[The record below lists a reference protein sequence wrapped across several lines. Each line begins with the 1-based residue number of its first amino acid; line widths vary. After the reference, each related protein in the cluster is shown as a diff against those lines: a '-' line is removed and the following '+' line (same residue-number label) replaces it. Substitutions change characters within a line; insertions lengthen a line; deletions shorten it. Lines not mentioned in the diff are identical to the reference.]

1 MACSDGPGAPDPM
14 LSAGETLEMPYSS
27 PAGLVLIL
35 GSVGE
40 GGEMSL
46 LLDTGVNPSVLDLT
60 KAQELGI
67 PLDARNPFAVR
78 GAGSRALLAYPAE
91 VTDLRLGGRRLPPVQ
106 AVAMDM
112 SEMAKALG
120 TEVHGA
126 LGFSLLS
133 DRILTIDPGTKRVA
147 LREPPWESVAPWVP
161 LHITEGS
168 PSSDAVFI
176 NGHPI
181 RAALDTGAQP
191 MITISTAK
199 AQSLGLGDLLES
211 ADPGTV
217 RGARGSA
224 PVLRARADSLRIGEM
239 SLHDVPVAFAE
250 WVEEGDAIIGMEFFS
265 HFVTTFDYASARL
278 YLGPAQLPPV
288 ARP

>member
-1 MACSDGPGAPDPM
+1 
-14 LSAGETLEMPYSS
+14 MPYSS
-27 PAGLVLIL
+27 PAGLVLVQ

-40 GGEMSL
+40 DGEMDF
-46 LLDTGVNPSVLDLT
+46 LLDTGVNPSVLDLN

-91 VTDLRLGGRRLPPVQ
+91 VTDLRLGGRRLPPVR

-112 SEMAKALG
+112 SEMAQALG
-120 TEVHGA
+120 TKVHGA

-133 DRILTIDPGTKRVA
+133 DRILTIDPGAKRVS
-147 LREPPWESVAPWVP
+147 LRQPPWESTAPWVP
-161 LHITEGS
+161 LHITEGA
-168 PSSDAVFI
+168 PYSDVVFI
-176 NGHPI
+176 NGQRI

-191 MITISTAK
+191 MITIATGR
-199 AQSLGLGDLLES
+199 AQALGLGDLLES

-224 PVLRARADSLRIGEM
+224 PVLRARADSLRIGQM
-239 SLHDVPVAFAE
+239 SLRDVPVAFAE
-250 WVEEGDAIIGMEFFS
+250 WVEGGDAIIGMEFFG
-265 HFVTTFDYASARL
+265 HFVTTFDYASGRL
-278 YLGPAQLPPV
+278 YLGPAQPPQDP
-288 ARP
+288 RP